1 MSENNSMKKVT
12 VKGYLEKVN
21 TKDISTEVAV
31 QRGDDQWK
39 DAQKG
44 LLISSVMKGF
54 PIPPVCTVEFNG
66 ETLVIDGLQR
76 TTALQGFYN
85 NEFSIEGSHSE
96 LDGKKYDELSEEER
110 NKFNNYEFNII
121 DAGEVTEQELSELF
135 ICLNNGT
142 TLTKVQLLKGHA
154 GYKNADW
161 LNKMCKSDLLTKQAD
176 FTDMQMRNN
185 ADIECIIQGMILVDA
200 YFNEVSEE
208 PYNWKNISRKEQ
220 ESYCENVLSN
230 RTAEELKK
238 YEDIITYASSI
249 GGNKIYK
256 KTMIPA
262 IIFLAKVAMMS
273 EVTVEEFDKY
283 VTKMVKDKP
292 AAYETN
298 MGSGNVSKKSTVGR
312 IKALFDDFKKE
323 YPKKVTMK
331 LDFDTSNKKK
341 ADKAKT
347 KDSKK
352 KATKSKPVVD
362 KEVTETTEVS
372 TNSEA
377 TKDTAEVAST
387 DVSSDNGVSSE
398 ATADASSDTSVATN
412 EDSASDSSEADAV
425 PAKDVSDETEVVA

>member
-1 MSENNSMKKVT
+1 MKKVT
-12 VKGYLEKVN
+12 VKDYLNEVKAGG
-21 TKDISTEVAV
+21 ISTEVAV

-85 NEFSIEGSHSE
+85 NEFTIEGSHSE
-96 LDGKKYDELSEEER
+96 LDGKKYDELSEEDR
-110 NKFNNYEFNII
+110 NKFDNYEMNI
-121 DAGEVTEQELSELF
+121 EELRNVTKEELSEVF
-135 ICLNNGT
+135 ICLNSGKPVGT
-142 TLTKVQLLKGHA
+142 VQKLKGYA
-154 GYKNADW
+154 GYENANFI
-161 LNKMCKSDLLTKQAD
+161 NKMCKSDLLTKQAD
-176 FTDMQMRNN
+176 FTDMQKRNN
-185 ADIECIIQGMILVDA
+185 ADIECIVQGMILVDA

-238 YEDIITYASSI
+238 YEDIIDYASSI

-262 IIFLAKVAMMS
+262 IIFLAKVAIMS
-273 EVTVEEFDKY
+273 KVTVEEFDKY
-283 VTKMVKDKP
+283 VTEMVKEKP
-292 AAYETN
+292 PVYKEN

-323 YPKKVTMK
+323 YPKKVTME

-341 ADKAKT
+341 VDKSKT

-372 TNSEA
+372 ANPEA
-377 TKDTAEVAST
+377 TKDTAEVANT
-387 DVSSDNGVSSE
+387 DVSSTNGVSSE

-425 PAKDVSDETEVVA
+425 PAKDVSDGIEVVA

>member
-1 MSENNSMKKVT
+1 MAEKIMKKVT

-85 NEFSIEGSHSE
+85 NEFTIEGSHSE
-96 LDGKKYDELSEEER
+96 LDGKKYDELSEEDR
-110 NKFNNYEFNII
+110 NKFDNYEMNI
-121 DAGEVTEQELSELF
+121 EELRNVTKEELSEVF
-135 ICLNNGT
+135 ICLNSGKPVGT
-142 TLTKVQLLKGHA
+142 VQKLKGYA
-154 GYKNADW
+154 GYENANFI
-161 LNKMCKSDLLTKQAD
+161 NKMCKSDLLTKQAD
-176 FTDMQMRNN
+176 FTDMQKRNS

-238 YEDIITYASSI
+238 YEDIIAYASSI

-323 YPKKVTMK
+323 YPKKVTME

-341 ADKAKT
+341 VDKSKT

-352 KATKSKPVVD
+352 KATKSKTVAD
-362 KEVTETTEVS
+362 KETTEVS
-372 TNSEA
+372 ANSEA

-387 DVSSDNGVSSE
+387 DISSDNGVSSE

-412 EDSASDSSEADAV
+412 EDSASDSSEADAE
-425 PAKDVSDETEVVA
+425 PAKDVSDGTEVVA

>member
-44 LLISSVMKGF
+44 PLISSVMKGF

-85 NEFSIEGSHSE
+85 NEFTIEGSHSE
-96 LDGKKYDELSEEER
+96 LDGKKYDELSEEDR
-110 NKFNNYEFNII
+110 NKFDNYEMNI
-121 DAGEVTEQELSELF
+121 EELRNVTKEELSEVF
-135 ICLNNGT
+135 ICLNSGKPVGT
-142 TLTKVQLLKGHA
+142 VQKLKGYA
-154 GYKNADW
+154 GYENANFI
-161 LNKMCKSDLLTKQAD
+161 NKMCKSDLLTKQAD
-176 FTDMQMRNN
+176 FTDMQKRNS

-238 YEDIITYASSI
+238 YEDIIAYASSI

-323 YPKKVTMK
+323 YPKKVTME

-341 ADKAKT
+341 VDKAKT

-352 KATKSKPVVD
+352 KATKSKTVAD
-362 KEVTETTEVS
+362 KETTEVS
-372 TNSEA
+372 ANSEA

-387 DVSSDNGVSSE
+387 DISSDNGVSSE

-412 EDSASDSSEADAV
+412 EDSASDSSEADAE
-425 PAKDVSDETEVVA
+425 PAKDVSDGTEVVA

>member
-1 MSENNSMKKVT
+1 MAEKIMKKVT

-85 NEFSIEGSHSE
+85 NEFTIEGSHSE
-96 LDGKKYDELSEEER
+96 LDGKKYDELSEEDR
-110 NKFNNYEFNII
+110 NKFDNYEMNI
-121 DAGEVTEQELSELF
+121 EELRNVTKEELSEVF
-135 ICLNNGT
+135 ICLNSGKPVGT
-142 TLTKVQLLKGHA
+142 VQKLKGYA
-154 GYKNADW
+154 GYENANFI
-161 LNKMCKSDLLTKQAD
+161 NKMCKSDLLTKQAD
-176 FTDMQMRNN
+176 FTDMQKRNS

-238 YEDIITYASSI
+238 YEDIIAYASSI

-323 YPKKVTMK
+323 YPKKVTME

-341 ADKAKT
+341 VDKSKT

-352 KATKSKPVVD
+352 KATKSKTVAD
-362 KEVTETTEVS
+362 KETTEVS
-372 TNSEA
+372 ANSEA

-412 EDSASDSSEADAV
+412 EDSASDSSEADAE
-425 PAKDVSDETEVVA
+425 PAKDVSDGTEVVA

>member
-110 NKFNNYEFNII
+110 NKFNNYEFNIM

-142 TLTKVQLLKGHA
+142 TLTKVQLLKGYA
-154 GYKNADW
+154 GYKNADR

-176 FTDMQMRNN
+176 FTDMQKRNN

-200 YFNEVSEE
+200 FLNDVSEE
-208 PYNWKNISRKEQ
+208 PYKWKNISRKEQ

-238 YEDIITYASSI
+238 YEDIIDYASSI
-249 GGNKIYK
+249 GGNEIYK

-273 EVTVEEFDKY
+273 EVTIEEFDKY
-283 VTKMVKDKP
+283 VTKMLKDKP
-292 AAYETN
+292 EAYKTN

-341 ADKAKT
+341 T
-347 KDSKK
+347 
-352 KATKSKPVVD
+352 TKSKPVAD
-362 KEVTETTEVS
+362 KEVTETTEAS
-372 TNSEA
+372 ANLEA
-377 TKDTAEVAST
+377 VQDTVEVAITDISST
-387 DVSSDNGVSSE
+387 NGVSSE

-412 EDSASDSSEADAV
+412 GVSASDSPEADAD
-425 PAKDVSDETEVVA
+425 PAKDVADGVEEVA

>member
-1 MSENNSMKKVT
+1 MAEKIMKKVT
-12 VKGYLEKVN
+12 VKDYLNEVKAGG
-21 TKDISTEVAV
+21 ISTDVAI
-31 QRGDDQWK
+31 QRGNNQWK
-39 DAQKG
+39 DLQKG
-44 LLISSVMKGF
+44 EFISSLMKGF
-54 PIPPVCTVEFNG
+54 PIQEICTVVYKG

-76 TTALQGFYN
+76 TTALQRFYN
-85 NEFSIEGSHSE
+85 NEFTIEGSHSE
-96 LDGKKYDELSEEER
+96 LDGKKYDELSEEDR
-110 NKFNNYEFNII
+110 NKFDNYEMNI
-121 DAGEVTEQELSELF
+121 EELRNVTKEELSEVF
-135 ICLNNGT
+135 ICLNSGKPVGT
-142 TLTKVQLLKGHA
+142 VQKLKGYA
-154 GYKNADW
+154 GYENANFI
-161 LNKMCKSDLLTKQAD
+161 NKMCKSDLLTKQAD
-176 FTDMQMRNN
+176 FTDMQKRNS
-185 ADIECIIQGMILVDA
+185 ADIECIVQGMILVDA

-238 YEDIITYASSI
+238 YEDIIAYASSI

-262 IIFLAKVAMMS
+262 IIFLAKVAMVS

-323 YPKKVTMK
+323 YPKKVTME

-341 ADKAKT
+341 VDKSKT
-347 KDSKK
+347 KDSNKK
-352 KATKSKPVVD
+352 TTKSKPVVD

-372 TNSEA
+372 ANSEA

-387 DVSSDNGVSSE
+387 DISSTNGVSSE
-398 ATADASSDTSVATN
+398 AAADASSDTSVATN
-412 EDSASDSSEADAV
+412 EDSASDSSEADAD
-425 PAKDVSDETEVVA
+425 PAKDVSDGTEVVA

>member
-1 MSENNSMKKVT
+1 MDCREQQ
-12 VKGYLEKVN
+12 LFW
-21 TKDISTEVAV
+21 A
-31 QRGDDQWK
+31 
-39 DAQKG
+39 
-44 LLISSVMKGF
+44 
-54 PIPPVCTVEFNG
+54 
-66 ETLVIDGLQR
+66 
-76 TTALQGFYN
+76 FYN
-85 NEFSIEGSHSE
+85 NELAIEGSHSE
-96 LDGKKYDELSEEER
+96 LDGKKYDELSEEDR
-110 NKFNNYEFNII
+110 NKFDNYEMNI
-121 DAGEVTEQELSELF
+121 EELRNVTKEELSEVF
-135 ICLNNGT
+135 ICLNSGKPVGT
-142 TLTKVQLLKGHA
+142 VQKLKGYA
-154 GYKNADW
+154 GYENANFI
-161 LNKMCKSDLLTKQAD
+161 NKMCKSDLLTKQAD
-176 FTDMQMRNN
+176 FTDMQKRNS
-185 ADIECIIQGMILVDA
+185 ADIECIVQGMILVDA

-238 YEDIITYASSI
+238 YEDIIAYASSI

-262 IIFLAKVAMMS
+262 IIFLAKVAMVS

-323 YPKKVTMK
+323 YPKKVTME

-341 ADKAKT
+341 VDKSKT

-352 KATKSKPVVD
+352 KATKSKTVAD
-362 KEVTETTEVS
+362 KETTETTEVS
-372 TNSEA
+372 ANPEA

-387 DVSSDNGVSSE
+387 DVSSTNGVSSE

-412 EDSASDSSEADAV
+412 EDNASDSSEADAV
-425 PAKDVSDETEVVA
+425 PAKDVSDGTEVVA

>member
-1 MSENNSMKKVT
+1 MAEKIMKKVT

-54 PIPPVCTVEFNG
+54 PIPPLCTVEFNG

-85 NEFSIEGSHSE
+85 NEFTIEGSHSE
-96 LDGKKYDELSEEER
+96 LDGKKYDELSEEDR
-110 NKFNNYEFNII
+110 NKFDNYEMNI
-121 DAGEVTEQELSELF
+121 EELRNVTKEELSEVF
-135 ICLNNGT
+135 ICLNSGKPVGT
-142 TLTKVQLLKGHA
+142 VQKLKGYA
-154 GYKNADW
+154 GYENANFI
-161 LNKMCKSDLLTKQAD
+161 NKMCKSDLLTKQAD
-176 FTDMQMRNN
+176 FTDMQKRNS

-238 YEDIITYASSI
+238 YEDIIAYASSI

-323 YPKKVTMK
+323 YPKKVTME

-341 ADKAKT
+341 VDKAKT

-352 KATKSKPVVD
+352 KATKSKTVAD
-362 KEVTETTEVS
+362 KETTEVS
-372 TNSEA
+372 ANSEA

-387 DVSSDNGVSSE
+387 DISSDNGVSSE

-412 EDSASDSSEADAV
+412 EDSASDSSEADAE
-425 PAKDVSDETEVVA
+425 PAKDVSDGTEVVA

>member
-1 MSENNSMKKVT
+1 M
-12 VKGYLEKVN
+12 
-21 TKDISTEVAV
+21 
-31 QRGDDQWK
+31 
-39 DAQKG
+39 
-44 LLISSVMKGF
+44 
-54 PIPPVCTVEFNG
+54 
-66 ETLVIDGLQR
+66 
-76 TTALQGFYN
+76 
-85 NEFSIEGSHSE
+85 
-96 LDGKKYDELSEEER
+96 
-110 NKFNNYEFNII
+110 II
-121 DAGEVTEQELSELF
+121 KQYVYY
-135 ICLNNGT
+135 
-142 TLTKVQLLKGHA
+142 A

-176 FTDMQMRNN
+176 FTDMQKRNN
-185 ADIECIIQGMILVDA
+185 ADLECIIQGMILVDA

-220 ESYCENVLSN
+220 ESYCENILSN

-238 YEDIITYASSI
+238 YEDIIDYASSI

-273 EVTVEEFDKY
+273 KVTVEEFDKY

-412 EDSASDSSEADAV
+412 EDSASDSSEADAD

>member
-1 MSENNSMKKVT
+1 MAEKIMKKVT

-85 NEFSIEGSHSE
+85 NEFTIEGSHSE
-96 LDGKKYDELSEEER
+96 LDGKKYDELSEEDR
-110 NKFNNYEFNII
+110 NKFDNYEMNI
-121 DAGEVTEQELSELF
+121 EELRNVTKEELSEVF
-135 ICLNNGT
+135 ICLNSGKPVGT
-142 TLTKVQLLKGHA
+142 VQKLKGYA
-154 GYKNADW
+154 GYENANFI
-161 LNKMCKSDLLTKQAD
+161 NKMCKSDLLTKQAD
-176 FTDMQMRNN
+176 FTDMQKRNS
-185 ADIECIIQGMILVDA
+185 ADIECIVQGMILVDA

-238 YEDIITYASSI
+238 YEDIIAYASSI

-262 IIFLAKVAMMS
+262 IIFLAKVAMVS

-323 YPKKVTMK
+323 YPKKVTME

-341 ADKAKT
+341 VDKAKT

-352 KATKSKPVVD
+352 KATKSKTVAD
-362 KEVTETTEVS
+362 KETTEVS
-372 TNSEA
+372 ANSEA

-387 DVSSDNGVSSE
+387 DISSDNGVSSE

-412 EDSASDSSEADAV
+412 EDSASDSSEADAE
-425 PAKDVSDETEVVA
+425 PAKDVSDGTEVVA

>member
-1 MSENNSMKKVT
+1 MAEKIMKKVT

-85 NEFSIEGSHSE
+85 NEFTIEGSHSE
-96 LDGKKYDELSEEER
+96 LDGKKYDELSEEDR
-110 NKFNNYEFNII
+110 NKFDNYEMNI
-121 DAGEVTEQELSELF
+121 EELRNVTKEELSEVF
-135 ICLNNGT
+135 ICLNSGKPVGT
-142 TLTKVQLLKGHA
+142 VQKLKGYA
-154 GYKNADW
+154 GYENANFI
-161 LNKMCKSDLLTKQAD
+161 NKMCKSDLLTKQAD
-176 FTDMQMRNN
+176 FTDMQKRNS

-238 YEDIITYASSI
+238 YEDIIAYASSI

-323 YPKKVTMK
+323 YPKKVTME

-341 ADKAKT
+341 VDKAKT

-352 KATKSKPVVD
+352 KATKSKTVAD
-362 KEVTETTEVS
+362 KETTEVS
-372 TNSEA
+372 ANSEA

-387 DVSSDNGVSSE
+387 DISSDNGVSSE

-412 EDSASDSSEADAV
+412 EDSASDSSEADAD
-425 PAKDVSDETEVVA
+425 PAKDVSDGTEVVA

>member
-1 MSENNSMKKVT
+1 MAEKIMKKVT

-85 NEFSIEGSHSE
+85 NEFTIEGSHSE
-96 LDGKKYDELSEEER
+96 LDGKKYDELSEEDR
-110 NKFNNYEFNII
+110 NKFDNYEMNI
-121 DAGEVTEQELSELF
+121 EELRNVTKEELSEVF
-135 ICLNNGT
+135 ICLNSGKPVGT
-142 TLTKVQLLKGHA
+142 VQKLKGYA
-154 GYKNADW
+154 GYENANFI
-161 LNKMCKSDLLTKQAD
+161 NKMCKSDLLTKQAD
-176 FTDMQMRNN
+176 FTDMQKRNS

-238 YEDIITYASSI
+238 YEDIIAYASSI

-323 YPKKVTMK
+323 YPKKVTME

-341 ADKAKT
+341 VDKAKT

-352 KATKSKPVVD
+352 KATKSKTVAD
-362 KEVTETTEVS
+362 KETTEVS
-372 TNSEA
+372 ANSEA

-387 DVSSDNGVSSE
+387 DISSDNGVSSE

-412 EDSASDSSEADAV
+412 EDSASDSSEADAE
-425 PAKDVSDETEVVA
+425 PAKDVSDGTEVVA

>member
-1 MSENNSMKKVT
+1 MSVKNSMKKVT

-21 TKDISTEVAV
+21 TKDISTDVAV

-85 NEFSIEGSHSE
+85 NKFAIEGSHSE
-96 LDGKKYDELSEEER
+96 LDGKKYDELSEEDR
-110 NKFNNYEFNII
+110 NKLDNYEFNIM

-142 TLTKVQLLKGHA
+142 TLTKVQLLKGYA
-154 GYKNADW
+154 GYENANFI
-161 LNKMCKSDLLTKQAD
+161 NKMCKSDLLTKQAD
-176 FTDMQMRNN
+176 FTDMQKRNN
-185 ADIECIIQGMILVDA
+185 ADIESIIQGMILVDA
-200 YFNEVSEE
+200 YLNEVSEE

-238 YEDIITYASSI
+238 YEDIIDYASSI
-249 GGNKIYK
+249 GGNEIYK

-262 IIFLAKVAMMS
+262 IIFLSKVAMMS
-273 EVTVEEFDKY
+273 EVTIEEFDKY
-283 VTKMVKDKP
+283 VTKMLKDKP
-292 AAYETN
+292 AAYKAN
-298 MGSGNVSKKSTVGR
+298 MGSGNVSKKATVGR
-312 IKALFDDFKKE
+312 IKALFDDFKE
-323 YPKKVTMK
+323 MYPEKVTMK

-341 ADKAKT
+341 A
-347 KDSKK
+347 S
-352 KATKSKPVVD
+352 KSKTVAN
-362 KEVTETTEVS
+362 KETTETTEVS
-372 TNSEA
+372 TNPEV
-377 TKDTAEVAST
+377 TKDTTEVATTDISST
-387 DVSSDNGVSSE
+387 NGVSSE

-412 EDSASDSSEADAV
+412 EDSASDSPEADAE
-425 PAKDVSDETEVVA
+425 PAKDVADGTEEVA